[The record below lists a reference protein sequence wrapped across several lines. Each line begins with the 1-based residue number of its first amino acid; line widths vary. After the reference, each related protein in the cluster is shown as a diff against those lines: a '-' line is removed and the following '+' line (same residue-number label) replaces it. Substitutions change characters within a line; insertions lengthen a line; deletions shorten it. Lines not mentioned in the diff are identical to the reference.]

1 VEFGLGNVNSV
12 LPENIEQHL
21 KDGYKL
27 IDVREEH
34 EWNAGHHPEAVHI
47 PMGNIPESMDNFKE
61 ETKYVIICRSGHRSG
76 KVAAYLDS
84 QGYECFN
91 MIGGMKQFS
100 VISDNVHDSS
110 GKKGNII

>member
-1 VEFGLGNVNSV
+1 MVFGIGKVNSV

-34 EWNAGHHPEAVHI
+34 EWNAGHHQDAIHI
-47 PMGNIPESMDNFKE
+47 PMGQIPESIDNFQEK
-61 ETKYVIICRSGHRSG
+61 TKYIIICRSGHRSG
-76 KVAAYLDS
+76 KVAAYLYS
-84 QGYECFN
+84 QGYESFN
-91 MIGGMKQFS
+91 MIGGMRQFS
-100 VISDNVHDSS
+100 EISDNVQDSS